1 MDKNQNKALSLVTPS
16 SVYITKREFP
26 RKKLLHSSR
35 MPSKVSLCL
44 WKTYTAIFTSS
55 LCLKKSITFL
65 LKESKFLT
73 SRIKKKK
80 KKRDLMKS
88 QKKKPSVWTCVRELK
103 SLSKLIT
110 GSESSHILV
119 LEVGRFYF
127 TMFFC
132 IFVPL
137 PKFHANEP

>member
-80 KKRDLMKS
+80 KKRPNEVS
-88 QKKKPSVWTCVRELK
+88 KKKTICLDLCQGAKK
-103 SLSKLIT
+103 SFKIDHRFRVKPYSCSWSRQILLYNVFLHIC
-110 GSESSHILV
+110 SSS
-119 LEVGRFYF
+119 
-127 TMFFC
+127 
-132 IFVPL
+132 
-137 PKFHANEP
+137 